1 MNSVLKE
8 WREYL
13 SEFYY
18 HDPDTGHF
26 TAKRPGV
33 VKSLTKRG
41 ARSRGIDAKY
51 AERGVVTANDKIQAK
66 FGMNNLSDDSCGR
79 KRISGDDIPAKY
91 KCSDYK
97 SLYEDE
103 FGLDEIERLMTL
115 VEDEGQEQLCNKCVR
130 NFLAKVQR
138 ANAALE
144 QAKKGKAQ
152 KRPK

>member
-26 TAKRPGV
+26 TAKKPGV
-33 VKSLTKRG
+33 VKSLTKKG

-79 KRISGDDIPAKY
+79 KQISGDDIPAKY

-97 SLYEDE
+97 KLYEDDLI
-103 FGLDEIERLMTL
+103 LDEIQRLL
-115 VEDEGQEQLCNKCVR
+115 SVNESDGDASVCDKCVKS
-130 NFLAKVQR
+130 FLLRIQR
-138 ANAALE
+138 ANAALDA
-144 QAKKGKAQ
+144 AKKGKA
-152 KRPK
+152 KTRPN